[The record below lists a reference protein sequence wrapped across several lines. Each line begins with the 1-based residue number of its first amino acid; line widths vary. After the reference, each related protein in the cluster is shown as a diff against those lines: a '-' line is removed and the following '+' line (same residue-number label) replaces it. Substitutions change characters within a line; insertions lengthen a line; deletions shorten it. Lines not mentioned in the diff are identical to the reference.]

1 MDDPG
6 TIAAWGLA
14 FRIGERLLISAVV
27 ILVCLVVTVGFW
39 RSIQKL
45 DFTFSQDKI
54 SGAANVVLAT
64 PVFALLALILFAWVS
79 FSHPVA
85 VTVPGAAAGEAGDK
99 TAAADA
105 GGVQYVGAVPGVATG
120 GDLSFERRR
129 AEDMVRSLNCVAIA
143 AGPAVSPR
151 EADALAEA
159 RLAALLPVWPEEW
172 GDQPAFRAWA
182 LGRSTAE
189 PDPEAKAAFEAAHPE
204 C

>member
-6 TIAAWGLA
+6 AIAAWGLA
-14 FRIGERLLISAVV
+14 FRIGERLVISAVV

-45 DFTFSQDKI
+45 DFTFSRDKI

-79 FSHPVA
+79 FSHPV
-85 VTVPGAAAGEAGDK
+85 TVSVPAAGGKAGDE
-99 TAAADA
+99 TAEADV
-105 GGVQYVGAVPGVATG
+105 GGVKYVGAVPSVATG
-120 GDLSFERRR
+120 GDVSFERRR
-129 AEDMVRSLNCVAIA
+129 AEEMVKSLNCVAIA
-143 AGPAVSPR
+143 AGTAVSPR

-159 RLAALLPVWPEEW
+159 RLAALLPVWSEDW
-172 GDQPAFRAWA
+172 GEQAAFRAWA
-182 LGRSTAE
+182 LGRSTAA
-189 PDPEAKAAFEAAHPE
+189 PDPEAEAVFAAAHPE